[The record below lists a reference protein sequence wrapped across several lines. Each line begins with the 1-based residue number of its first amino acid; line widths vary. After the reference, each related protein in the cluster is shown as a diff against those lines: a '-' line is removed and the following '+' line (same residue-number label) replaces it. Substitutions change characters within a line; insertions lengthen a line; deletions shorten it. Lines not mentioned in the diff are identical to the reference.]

1 VFLDHRVIHWSVS
14 AVWIGILVWQGTSN
28 SEQITRDAVS
38 LVPWAVVLIVIN
50 LLPVT
55 GWRSAQ
61 LVADLPIQAAAALV
75 LAPIEAG
82 IVAFIASI
90 DPRELSRRVRLGKA
104 LFNRSQIAL
113 ISFVGAAAIH
123 RLSSEPSAS
132 FQVLPLSFLYLALTV
147 LINYTLIG
155 VVMSREQGV
164 PLSEALQ
171 RIRPGMPND
180 FALTFVTWGV
190 LGAMIA
196 VLFRHVGW
204 PGLLAVLGPTLL
216 GRQILT
222 RSQMVVDTARA
233 HASKDKAIARLESQ
247 IYEERSDERRLIA
260 ADLHDEVLQPLF
272 KVTLMAHVLKADL
285 ASGRLLEID
294 ADLPELLS
302 AAEAASSTL
311 RELIGD
317 LRRSTLGIGG
327 LPPALHRLIDTSRQ
341 RSSIEVKGEI
351 HDVEPDPLVQ
361 LVLYQVAKEALGNVI
376 NHAQASTAS
385 VRLTEDIDHWV
396 IEVRDDGVG
405 FDPSA
410 DTPGHYGIP
419 IMRERTTA
427 LGGHFFLDS
436 APGQGCRVRAMLP
449 KSHAVLT

>member
-1 VFLDHRVIHWSVS
+1 LK
-14 AVWIGILVWQGTSN
+14 
-28 SEQITRDAVS
+28 
-38 LVPWAVVLIVIN
+38 P
-50 LLPVT
+50 
-55 GWRSAQ
+55 
-61 LVADLPIQAAAALV
+61 
-75 LAPIEAG
+75 
-82 IVAFIASI
+82 AFVASI
-90 DPRELSRRVRLGKA
+90 DPRELTKQVRFGKA

-123 RLSSEPSAS
+123 RISTAPSGS
-132 FQVLPLSFLYLALTV
+132 FQVLPLAFFYLAVTV
-147 LINYTLIG
+147 LLNYTLIG

-164 PLSEALQ
+164 PLSEALH

-180 FALTFVTWGV
+180 FALTFVTWGA

-196 VLFRHVGW
+196 VLFRHIGW
-204 PGLLAVLGPTLL
+204 PGLLAVVGPTLL

-233 HASKDKAIARLESQ
+233 HASKDKAIARLESR

-327 LPPALHRLIDTSRQ
+327 LPPALHRLIDSSRQ
-341 RSSIEVKGEI
+341 RSSLDVVGEI
-351 HDVEPDPLVQ
+351 QDVEPDPVVQ

-376 NHAQASTAS
+376 NHAQATM
-385 VRLTEDIDHWV
+385 VLIRLTEDSDHWV
-396 IEVRDDGVG
+396 IEVSDDGIG
-405 FDPSA
+405 FDPLA
-410 DTPGHYGIP
+410 EAPGHYGIT

-436 APGQGCRVRAMLP
+436 TPGQGCLVRSMLP
-449 KSHAVLT
+449 KPHVADNLG